1 MDTKSQIEILQRLSS
16 LEKRVQELESQLLGS
31 STLPTSIAAKKT
43 SAKEFLLSKA
53 PKTAPE
59 QVLVLAYFLERERGV
74 ESFNIDDLEAMFRE
88 AKERLPTNLNDVVY
102 QCGKRGMVMDAAEK
116 KNSKKAWS
124 LTSTGESF
132 VADKLTKL
140 K

>member
-1 MDTKSQIEILQRLSS
+1 MGTNSQVEILERLSS
-16 LEKRVQELESQLLGS
+16 LEKRVRTLESQLLSS
-31 STLPTSIAAKKT
+31 STLPIATLAKKT

-59 QVLVLAYFLERERGV
+59 QVLVLAYFLERERGI
-74 ESFNIDDLEAMFRE
+74 ESFNIDDLEAIFRE

-102 QCGKRGMVMDAAEK
+102 QCGKRGMVMDAEEK

-124 LTSTGESF
+124 LTSTGEAF
-132 VADKLTKL
+132 VTDKLTKT